1 MDTVVVFTRKG
12 IDTIFAQGGSGDWV
26 ANEERLVKCSYF
38 VATANAH
45 SRNSEHPEAMHA
57 HAFLLG
63 KVAGTKDAPENPGRS
78 IIQLSEYAE
87 IDVPDAWAG
96 QRNPVRYLNLFDLGI
111 DLEQVEW
118 KPFPSELEMAHD
130 PIPALT
136 IEEAKRGLS
145 KKLGVTPE
153 TIEITIRA

>member
-12 IDTIFAQGGSGDWV
+12 MDTIFAQGGSGDWV
-26 ANEERLVKCSYF
+26 ANVERLDRCSYL

-45 SRNSEHPEAMHA
+45 SRLTEHPESMHA
-57 HAFLLG
+57 HAFLVG
-63 KVAGTKDAPENPGRS
+63 KIAGVKDAPENPGRS

-87 IDVPDAWAG
+87 IDIPDAWGG
-96 QRNPVRYLNLFDLGI
+96 QRNPVRYLDLSEIGI
-111 DLEQVEW
+111 DPAQVPW
-118 KPFPSELEMAHD
+118 KPFPTELEETHD

-153 TIEITIRA
+153 SIEITIRA

>member
-12 IDTIFAQGGSGDWV
+12 MNTIFAQGGSGDWV
-26 ANEERLVKCSYF
+26 ANVDRLDKCSYL

-45 SRNSEHPEAMHA
+45 SRLTEHSEDMHA
-57 HAFLLG
+57 HAFLIG
-63 KVAGTKDAPENPGRS
+63 KIAGVKDAPENPGRS

-87 IDVPDAWAG
+87 INIPETWGG
-96 QRNPVRYLNLFDLGI
+96 QRNPVRYMNLSELDI
-111 DLEQVEW
+111 DPEKVEW
-118 KPFPSELEMAHD
+118 KPFPTDLEKTYD

-153 TIEITIRA
+153 DIQITIRA